1 MMIEGHR
8 LRKDGVDVVIGGVE
22 THGRADIARQVQGF
36 EQVPLKRFVFRGV
49 TIEEMDVD
57 AVIQRFPQV
66 VLVDD
71 LAHTNVPESR
81 HSRRYQD
88 VDELLAAGIH
98 VITTLNIQHI
108 ESLFETV
115 ERVTAVKVLDRVPD
129 HIIVDADQ
137 IINVDLSTEDLL
149 QRLKEGKICS
159 RDRIENALNCF
170 FIPRNLEQLR
180 ELTLRELASHIDL
193 RQHRRP
199 AEHSS
204 PSPDQVMVCLS
215 SRGPNSDALLR
226 YASRLAGR
234 LNRNWYAL
242 YVQTSKE
249 NPAVIDAETRTILTN
264 TLTLAKDLGATVF
277 TYKGEDIV
285 KTILQFAAEY
295 RVGHIVMGR
304 PGGRLSFWRRLRG
317 ESSMIDRL
325 ITEGEGM
332 TVAVIDPR
340 AGIVQD
346 AQDTVSDADTEK
358 TGAGARPEMESE
370 VGAIDG
376 SRILLWNDPIEKE
389 IAIGQLLTGLCRN
402 EPLEREEVLRA
413 LLDRESKGGTFIG
426 EDVIVPHVR
435 VDRIDGAR
443 IAVGIGRKG
452 IRDPGS
458 DRTARIMFLLLSPK
472 VPVGEHIAMLSL
484 IGRIARDDRFRENAA
499 AAETVEAVLHSV
511 RSALHRP

>member
-1 MMIEGHR
+1 V
-8 LRKDGVDVVIGGVE
+8 L
-22 THGRADIARQVQGF
+22 
-36 EQVPLKRFVFRGV
+36 FR
-49 TIEEMDVD
+49 
-57 AVIQRFPQV
+57 
-66 VLVDD
+66 
-71 LAHTNVPESR
+71 S

-88 VDELLAAGIH
+88 VDEILAVGIH

-108 ESLFETV
+108 ESLYETV
-115 ERVTAVKVLDRVPD
+115 ERVTAVKVLDRIPD
-129 HIIVDADQ
+129 HIIGDADQ

-159 RDRIENALNCF
+159 RDRIENALNGF

-193 RQHRRP
+193 RQHRR
-199 AEHSS
+199 AEEHLS

-242 YVQTSKE
+242 YVQTSRE

-295 RVGHIVMGR
+295 RVGHVVMGR
-304 PGGRLSFWRRLRG
+304 PGGRLSFWQRLRG

-325 ITEGEGM
+325 ITDGEGM
-332 TVAVIDPR
+332 TIVVIDPR
-340 AGIVQD
+340 AVNVENALD
-346 AQDTVSDADTEK
+346 AFSGKETGPSDSTAQSDLS
-358 TGAGARPEMESE
+358 PE
-370 VGAIDG
+370 VGAVMG
-376 SRILLWNDPIEKE
+376 CRTLLWNDFIEKDNA
-389 IAIGQLLTGLCRN
+389 IAQLLTELCRY
-402 EPLEREEVLRA
+402 EPLETEEVLRA
-413 LLDRESKGGTFIG
+413 LLERETKGGTFIG

-435 VDRIDGAR
+435 VDRIDGVR
-443 IAVGIGRKG
+443 VAVGIGLKG
-452 IRDPGS
+452 IHDSGS
-458 DRTARIMFLLLSPK
+458 GRTARIMFLLLSPAI
-472 VPVGEHIAMLSL
+472 PPGIHITLLAL
-484 IGRIARDDRFRENAA
+484 IGRIARDDRFRENVMTVD
-499 AAETVEAVLHSV
+499 TVESV
-511 RSALHRP
+511 SLILREVVNRL